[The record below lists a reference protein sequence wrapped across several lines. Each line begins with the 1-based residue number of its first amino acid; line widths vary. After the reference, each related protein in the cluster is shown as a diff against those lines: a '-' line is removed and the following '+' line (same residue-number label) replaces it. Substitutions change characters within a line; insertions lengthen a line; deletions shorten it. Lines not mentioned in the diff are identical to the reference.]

1 MQKILVWDWPVR
13 LGHWLMAGSFIVAWL
28 TSESETWRLVHVIA
42 GSTVLAVALFRLP
55 WGFIGSRY
63 ARFVDF
69 VRGPMAVKDYLAS
82 LLRLEP
88 NRHVGHNPAGGWAIV
103 VLLVLAVLSGLS
115 GWAIYNDIGG
125 DIFEEVHEGLTAAT
139 LTVVIVHLAG
149 VFSGSLVHGEN
160 LVRAM
165 LTGCKQGAPEEAI
178 PSARP
183 LAAIALLAWIALTVW
198 FVAS

>member
-1 MQKILVWDWPVR
+1 MPKILVWDWPVR
-13 LGHWLMAGSFIVAWL
+13 LGHWLMAGAFIVAWL

-42 GSTVLAVALFRLP
+42 GSTVLAVALFRVP

-69 VRGPMAVKDYLAS
+69 VRGPLAVKDYLAS

-88 NRHVGHNPAGGWAIV
+88 EHHVGHNPAGGWAIV
-103 VLLVLAVLSGLS
+103 VLLILGILSGLS
-115 GWAIYNDIGG
+115 GYAIYNDIGG
-125 DIFEEVHEGLTAAT
+125 DIFEEVHEGLTAAM
-139 LTVVIVHLAG
+139 LVVVFIHLAG
-149 VFSGSLVHGEN
+149 VVSGSLLHGEN

-165 LTGCKQGAPEEAI
+165 LTGRKQGSPEEAI

-183 LAAIALLAWIALTVW
+183 LAAIVLLAWIGLAAW
-198 FVAS
+198 FIAS